1 MVQLADLFSVPEI
14 SLLCNVAEYFEKK
27 QLNYH
32 PEILFR
38 DVKKSVTMCH
48 PLMHQIVAKDVSKYI
63 ESNLNLE
70 KFFQCLRDAGKQLF
84 LVTNS
89 PYHFVWV

>member
-14 SLLCNVAEYFEKK
+14 SLLCNVAEYFEQK

-38 DVKKSVTMCH
+38 DVKRSMAACH
-48 PLMHQIVAKDVSKYI
+48 PVMHGIVAQNVDKYI
-63 ESNLNLE
+63 DSNPQLVV
-70 KFFQCLRDAGKQLF
+70 FFERLKSANKQLF

-89 PYHFVWV
+89 PYHFV